1 MRTPEYEN
9 QGDIGEDEGVNYER
23 AMEIALEQAHFSSKA
38 SGDVPVGAV
47 VLDEVGRL
55 VGIGSN
61 RRELLSDPVGHAE
74 IVAIKSAARALGKWR
89 LDGCTL
95 VVTLEPCAM
104 CAGAI
109 QQSRISRVVFGAFDE
124 KAGAVGS
131 SIDILRDPRALQKVE
146 VVSGLMKEECAR
158 LLGDFFK
165 ERRA

>member
-1 MRTPEYEN
+1 MSRKK
-9 QGDIGEDEGVNYER
+9 IGEDDSMNHQK
-23 AMEIALEQAHFSSKA
+23 AMEIALEQALFSSKA

-47 VLDEVGRL
+47 VLDEIGRL

-104 CAGAI
+104 CAGAVA
-109 QQSRISRVVFGAFDE
+109 QSRISRLVFGAFDE

-131 SIDILRDPRALQKVE
+131 LMDVLRDPRALQKVE
-146 VVSGLMKEECAR
+146 VISGVMQEECAKV
-158 LLGDFFK
+158 LSDFFK
-165 ERRA
+165 ERRV

>member
-1 MRTPEYEN
+1 
-9 QGDIGEDEGVNYER
+9 
-23 AMEIALEQAHFSSKA
+23 MEIALEQALFSSKA

-47 VLDEVGRL
+47 VLDEIGRL

-109 QQSRISRVVFGAFDE
+109 AQSRISRLVFGAFDE

-131 SIDILRDPRALQKVE
+131 LMDVLRDPRALQKVE
-146 VVSGLMKEECAR
+146 VISGVMQEECAKV
-158 LLGDFFK
+158 LSDFFK
-165 ERRA
+165 ERRT